1 MKNVGL
7 ESNRLEIIFDGKF
20 RETGHLEPQNVQIT
34 SLGETV
40 SHLMSYYGGLN
51 IRFRNHE
58 TSGITTRSI
67 LLIRHNIAL
76 SQDIATRLK
85 CSDGDK

>member
-51 IRFRNHE
+51 R
-58 TSGITTRSI
+58 
-67 LLIRHNIAL
+67 A
-76 SQDIATRLK
+76 
-85 CSDGDK
+85 